1 MIRGIN
7 FSYVCHGLAFF
18 LLVSTEDFSSAK
30 PSPLLESDGTSI
42 KVLGFSPKQRAVFI
56 HVLMRFGLGDFT
68 WVEFIPRLKPKTV
81 DEIQAYV
88 PFLFLDSLE
97 VCMSHGQFILVLC
110 IVIFFLIVLLIL
122 SCE

>member
-56 HVLMRFGLGDFT
+56 HVLMRYI
-68 WVEFIPRLKPKTV
+68 VRLQTGHKNSL
-81 DEIQAYV
+81 
-88 PFLFLDSLE
+88 LFFN
-97 VCMSHGQFILVLC
+97 G
-110 IVIFFLIVLLIL
+110 
-122 SCE
+122 